1 MKLQS
6 RLAVLAVAASGC
18 FAGAGAA
25 SAALNATLAVGTG
38 SPGLPAVSI
47 RAAYALSDPAV
58 GRVQFYVPAGYAVNT
73 SAPGGATVGTA
84 TAGVYVTDVVGEE
97 TMTGNVTVATAAP
110 AEGQKVPN
118 CDPVA
123 HAATWVV
130 NVTGTGHQ
138 WSIPLYVDKTT
149 GSEAQLGATKLVVC
163 VPPPEGQSDLVRAL
177 NGNRLLSLQL
187 NLTRLTNPSAA
198 GEVRWRALQT
208 PFAAKNA
215 PGLDQAGSVETQS
228 LVSLPQRL
236 TLKARGA
243 TLSGTLTAGG
253 KPLGSTLVQLEVSKT
268 KARLSPYRRVRT
280 NAAGSFSARVTAK
293 GVRYF
298 RANVTTGTTSL
309 GASACTPSFGA
320 SVPCVGAW
328 RGGTHLLT
336 GLVRVKR

>member
-1 MKLQS
+1 MKLQY
-6 RLAVLAVAASGC
+6 RLAPLAAAAAGC
-18 FAGAGAA
+18 LAGAGAA

-47 RAAYALSDPAV
+47 NAGYALSDPPV
-58 GRVQFYVPAGYAVNT
+58 GRVQFYVPAGYTVDTA
-73 SAPGGATVGTA
+73 APAGAKVGTA

-97 TMTGNVTVATAAP
+97 TMTGSISVATTAP
-110 AEGQKVPN
+110 AEGQKVPS

-138 WSIPLYVDKTT
+138 WSIPLYVDKTS
-149 GSEAQLGATKLVVC
+149 GSEAQLGSTKLVVC
-163 VPPPEGQSDLVRAL
+163 VPPPDLQNDLVRAL

-187 NLTRLTNPSAA
+187 NLTRLTNPRAT
-198 GEVRWRALQT
+198 GEVRWHALQT
-208 PFAAKNA
+208 PLA
-215 PGLDQAGSVETQS
+215 PGSSKLDDAGSVETQS
-228 LVSLPQRL
+228 LLSLPQRL
-236 TLKARGA
+236 TLKAKGA
-243 TLSGTLTAGG
+243 TLTGTVTAGG

-268 KARLSPYRRVRT
+268 KQRLSPYRRVRT
-280 NAAGSFSARVTAK
+280 NAAGTFSTRTTAK